1 MAVVS
6 SLVNA
11 LPTKTLKRIA
21 TYVEPE
27 VFADLE
33 KWADEED
40 RSISNLTSR
49 LLTQAVKAAKSD
61 GKLGDRT
68 NGKNHE

>member
-1 MAVVS
+1 MAVVDR
-6 SLVNA
+6 LNT
-11 LPTKTLKRIA
+11 LPSKTLKRIA
-21 TYVEPE
+21 TYVDPDIFTE
-27 VFADLE
+27 LE

-49 LLTQAVKAAKSD
+49 LLTQAVNTAKRE

-68 NGKNHE
+68 NGKKS

>member
-6 SLVNA
+6 SLVNT

-33 KWADEED
+33 QWADEED
-40 RSISNLTSR
+40 RSISNLTAR
-49 LLTQAVKAAKSD
+49 LLTQAVNAAKRE
-61 GKLGDRT
+61 GKFGDRT
-68 NGKNHE
+68 DGKKS

>member
-1 MAVVS
+1 MAVVDR
-6 SLVNA
+6 LNT
-11 LPTKTLKRIA
+11 LPSKTLKRIA
-21 TYVEPE
+21 TYVDPDIFTE
-27 VFADLE
+27 LE

-49 LLTQAVKAAKSD
+49 LLTQAVHTAKRE

-68 NGKNHE
+68 NGKKS

>member
-1 MAVVS
+1 MAVVDR
-6 SLVNA
+6 LNT
-11 LPTKTLKRIA
+11 LPSKTLKRIA
-21 TYVEPE
+21 TYVDPDIFTE
-27 VFADLE
+27 LE

-49 LLTQAVKAAKSD
+49 LLTQAVQTAKRE

-68 NGKNHE
+68 NGKKS